1 MVVTADTI
9 AAAQAQKSLHL
20 AAHFLALLLGQLL
33 TMYFISICY
42 DETDFLM
49 TGKSNTSHTR
59 PNQTLFDNKR
69 ILVTSL

>member
-33 TMYFISICY
+33 TIV
-42 DETDFLM
+42 
-49 TGKSNTSHTR
+49 
-59 PNQTLFDNKR
+59 LFHPKAA
-69 ILVTSL
+69 I

>member
-33 TMYFISICY
+33 TMCCFIQKLPFRHGY
-42 DETDFLM
+42 DNMAEL
-49 TGKSNTSHTR
+49 
-59 PNQTLFDNKR
+59 
-69 ILVTSL
+69 